1 MPYEK
6 EKSKHDEQTLAD
18 LSSARRRLQALY
30 QLAQK
35 KTIYFFLVCGTIN
48 ILLTELSWP
57 LWKNLDRVRE
67 NRPNAVVCTQRSDP
81 GQDSP
86 LQTLLL
92 G

>member
-35 KTIYFFLVCGTIN
+35 KNDLFFSRLRHNKHLV
-48 ILLTELSWP
+48 
-57 LWKNLDRVRE
+57 
-67 NRPNAVVCTQRSDP
+67 NRA
-81 GQDSP
+81 
-86 LQTLLL
+86 
-92 G
+92 